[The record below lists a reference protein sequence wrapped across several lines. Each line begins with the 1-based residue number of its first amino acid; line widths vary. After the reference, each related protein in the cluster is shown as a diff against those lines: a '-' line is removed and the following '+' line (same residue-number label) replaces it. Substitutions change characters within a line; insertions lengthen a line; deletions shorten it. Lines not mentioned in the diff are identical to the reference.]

1 MIAQSS
7 GFVKAIRV
15 YFWHI
20 PFAKTGESWYSN
32 MGGGN
37 MRLKMMNQVIPV
49 EKVLAEYVD
58 APKFLKA
65 CSECPNY
72 GKIASC
78 PPYDFDVID
87 YWRQFKSFHIAAVQ
101 GFVPDELR
109 ERAFSADELNA
120 KTREIFKSMRDSL
133 DGKLEQAERETPD
146 SRMLSAGKCVRCA
159 DCACA
164 RGLPCRFP
172 ELIRY
177 SVESLGGDV
186 VKLLRDVFRVDIL
199 WAQNGRLPEYFMLVG
214 GLLTK

>member
-1 MIAQSS
+1 
-7 GFVKAIRV
+7 
-15 YFWHI
+15 
-20 PFAKTGESWYSN
+20 
-32 MGGGN
+32 

-87 YWRQFKSFHIAAVQ
+87 YWRQFKNFHIAAVQ

-159 DCACA
+159 DCTCA

-186 VKLLRDVFRVDIL
+186 VKLLRDAFHVDIL

>member
-1 MIAQSS
+1 
-7 GFVKAIRV
+7 
-15 YFWHI
+15 
-20 PFAKTGESWYSN
+20 
-32 MGGGN
+32 

-87 YWRQFKSFHIAAVQ
+87 YWRQFKNFHIAAVQ

-133 DGKLEQAERETPD
+133 DGKLE
-146 SRMLSAGKCVRCA
+146 AGGARNAGQPNALGGQMRSLRGLCVRARAAVPVSGA
-159 DCACA
+159 D
-164 RGLPCRFP
+164 
-172 ELIRY
+172 
-177 SVESLGGDV
+177 SL
-186 VKLLRDVFRVDIL
+186 FR
-199 WAQNGRLPEYFMLVG
+199 
-214 GLLTK
+214 

>member
-1 MIAQSS
+1 
-7 GFVKAIRV
+7 
-15 YFWHI
+15 
-20 PFAKTGESWYSN
+20 
-32 MGGGN
+32 

-87 YWRQFKSFHIAAVQ
+87 YWKQFKTFHIAAVQ

-109 ERAFSADELNA
+109 ERTFSADELNA

-159 DCACA
+159 DCA
-164 RGLPCRFP
+164 
-172 ELIRY
+172 
-177 SVESLGGDV
+177 
-186 VKLLRDVFRVDIL
+186 
-199 WAQNGRLPEYFMLVG
+199 
-214 GLLTK
+214 